1 MSSTEPVMIS
11 QEMMYLFGSVVI
23 LLVVLFVQSVT
34 TVLANGIRWG
44 LGPRDVP
51 AKDDLLAG
59 RARRT
64 VQNHIE
70 GLVLFGF
77 AVLIIEVAGLNSDL
91 SRIGAA
97 LYFWARLAFA
107 PAYLL
112 GIPNIR
118 TLIWLVSLAGILI
131 ELYVIVS
138 TGL

>member
-1 MSSTEPVMIS
+1 MMS
-11 QEMMYLFGSVVI
+11 QEMLYLFGSVVI
-23 LLVVLFVQSVT
+23 LLVLIAVQATS
-34 TVLANGIRWG
+34 TVLANGVKWG
-44 LGPRDVP
+44 LGPRDDA
-51 AKDDLLAG
+51 AKQDVFSG

-77 AVLIIEVAGLNSDL
+77 AILLIETSGLNSDL
-91 SRIGAA
+91 SKVGAA

-112 GIPNIR
+112 GIPVIR
-118 TLIWLVSLAGILI
+118 TLIWAVGLLGILI
-131 ELYVIVS
+131 EFYVIAS

>member
-1 MSSTEPVMIS
+1 MMS
-11 QEMMYLFGSVVI
+11 QEMLYLFGSVVI
-23 LLVVLFVQSVT
+23 LLVLIAVQATS
-34 TVLANGIRWG
+34 TVFANGVKWG
-44 LGPRDVP
+44 LGPRDEA
-51 AKDDLLAG
+51 AKQDVFSG

-77 AVLIIEVAGLNSDL
+77 AILLIETSGLNSGL
-91 SRIGAA
+91 SKAGAA

-112 GIPNIR
+112 GIPVVR
-118 TLIWLVSLAGILI
+118 TLIWAVGLLGILI
-131 ELYVIVS
+131 ELYVIAS